1 MITVAAALAGARA
14 AGLSSLDAQVLLSR
28 VLGVP
33 RTALIAGDD
42 RLLTAG
48 QDSRWIEWCERRAG
62 GEPVAYLLGEKEF
75 CGLMLEVTPDVLVPR
90 PETERLVDWA
100 CELASAWP
108 GPPSI
113 VDLGTGSGAIA
124 LAIKHRLMHAQV
136 TATDVSASALAVARR
151 NAERLHLAIEIVESA
166 WWAALAGRRF
176 DIVVSNPPY
185 IAGDDTHLEAL
196 KHEPRLAL
204 TPGRDG
210 LSAVT
215 AIVAAAGAHLAEGGW
230 LLVEHG
236 FDQAAAV
243 RKCFE
248 AAGLEAIDTRADLA
262 GHPRASVGRL
272 AVQR

>member
-1 MITVAAALAGARA
+1 MTTVAAALAGARA

-28 VLGVP
+28 LLGVP
-33 RTALIAGDD
+33 RTALIAGDE

-48 QDSRWIEWCERRAG
+48 QNGRWAAWCERRAG

-90 PETERLVDWA
+90 PETELLVDWS

-108 GPPSI
+108 GRPSI

-124 LAIKHRLMHAQV
+124 LAVKQRLMHAHV
-136 TATDVSASALAVARR
+136 TATDVSASALAVAHR
-151 NAERLHLAIEIVESA
+151 NAERLKLAVDLVESD

-185 IAGDDTHLEAL
+185 IAAGDAHLEAL
-196 KHEPRLAL
+196 KHEPSLAL
-204 TPGRDG
+204 TPGGDG
-210 LSAVT
+210 LGAVT
-215 AIVAAAGAHLAEGGW
+215 AIVAGAGAHLTAGGW

-236 FDQAAAV
+236 FDQAAEV
-243 RKCFE
+243 RTSLE
-248 AAGLEAIDTRADLA
+248 AEGFEAIDTRLDLA
-262 GHPRASVGRL
+262 GHPRASGGRL